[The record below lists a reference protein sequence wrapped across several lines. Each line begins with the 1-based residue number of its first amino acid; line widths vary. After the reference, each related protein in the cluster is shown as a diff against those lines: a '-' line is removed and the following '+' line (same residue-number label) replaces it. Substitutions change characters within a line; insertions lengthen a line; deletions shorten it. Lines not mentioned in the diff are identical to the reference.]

1 MANFGVM
8 KITNLGMDLYT
19 KIQTGSLIQFTK
31 IQSGD
36 GVLPG
41 STNIEELTALVSP
54 KFDVSIESFQV
65 DNENHTVRIKGT
77 KTNDG
82 LLEGNFSREIGLFAT
97 DPDIGEILYAYA
109 NAGEYPDY
117 IPPISTGPYSKTF
130 VINAAIGNA
139 TNVTAIVPTD
149 IYVTKESFDL
159 FKSEIDTQ
167 VTDFVNETTQTLTT
181 FEQNIN
187 ASLEGIE
194 NTKIAKPVT
203 ATGDNLAA
211 YDTDQDALKDSGISI
226 SDVVNARVGATIKTI
241 SSSNKYILPGWRK
254 TANIT
259 GGYQILTSSILYV
272 PIYVEKET
280 TYTGIASY
288 HSNTNNANII
298 VGLYNWVDGR
308 PQSKIKNIGNI
319 IGGTT
324 TGTKE
329 TAISLTLQKG
339 LYFLGYKAYT
349 DIFDTFAAAT
359 SYYSVFF
366 GFSDAPTQ
374 DDGYLSFL
382 QTGYS
387 TIAALPSTVGTLI
400 DNDRGYFSV
409 MLKEA

>member
-41 STNIEELTALVSP
+41 GTNIEELTALISP

-65 DNENHTVRIKGT
+65 DTENHNVRIKGT

-82 LLEGNFSREIGLFAT
+82 LLEGNFSREIGLFAI

-181 FEQNIN
+181 FEQSVN
-187 ASLEGIE
+187 ASLEGKAQTNHATSATTYGVGTTANYGHVKTIDALTQATHV
-194 NTKIAKPVT
+194 NGTALSARQGYILDQNKIATSQKGVVNGVATLNSSGAIPSSQLINASKIVKGT
-203 ATGDNLAA
+203 FTGDGSATARTINVGF
-211 YDTDQDALKDSGISI
+211 DADII
-226 SDVVNARVGATIKTI
+226 IFMGAF
-241 SSSNKYILPGWRK
+241 N
-254 TANIT
+254 
-259 GGYQILTSSILYV
+259 
-272 PIYVEKET
+272 
-280 TYTGIASY
+280 
-288 HSNTNNANII
+288 
-298 VGLYNWVDGR
+298 
-308 PQSKIKNIGNI
+308 
-319 IGGTT
+319 TT
-324 TGTKE
+324 TGSIAYIFKGFTNPMVNGLENTQGIIVPTTNGFIVNAENSSGAYYNVLNKRYE
-329 TAISLTLQKG
+329 WIAINL
-339 LYFLGYKAYT
+339 
-349 DIFDTFAAAT
+349 DC
-359 SYYSVFF
+359 
-366 GFSDAPTQ
+366 
-374 DDGYLSFL
+374 
-382 QTGYS
+382 
-387 TIAALPSTVGTLI
+387 
-400 DNDRGYFSV
+400 N
-409 MLKEA
+409 